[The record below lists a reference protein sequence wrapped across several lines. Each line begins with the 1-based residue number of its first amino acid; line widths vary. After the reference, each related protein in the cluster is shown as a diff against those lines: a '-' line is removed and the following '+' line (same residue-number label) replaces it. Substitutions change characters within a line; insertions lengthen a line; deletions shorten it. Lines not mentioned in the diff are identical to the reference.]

1 MLIMS
6 LLISF
11 VGLVVVTYLLEKVF
25 NRLKNGRRPPL
36 PPGPRGLPIV
46 GNVKDLPAFD
56 EYEALYWL
64 KHKEKYGP
72 ISSITA
78 MGTTALILNDLE
90 IASELLE
97 KRSAKHSSRP
107 LQVFAGQMVGAD
119 NLISMVPYGDRF
131 RVQRK
136 KMGRIIGSKT
146 SAAQY
151 NKLQEAEAGHLLLHM
166 LQEPDQYLKHLKRL
180 AASLVLKII
189 YGYNVEQFK
198 EDPLVRLIDE
208 TNERLIVAFVPGNF
222 IVDIFPFLRYIPSWV
237 PEAGFQ
243 KIAKELRTMLFRTGD
258 KPYAFVEHQMAQGK
272 DNESFLSHL
281 LKDSDSSPETVH
293 NNKYSALA
301 LFVGGADTTVS
312 SLATFLLAMM
322 VYPGAQKKA
331 QEEIDRVVGQGR
343 LPGLSDRENLPYVNA
358 LAKEVMR
365 WNPVAPMGLPHAST
379 EDDVVEGYF
388 VPKGSML
395 LANIWHFAHDAGRYP
410 DPMEFK
416 PERFLGSEPQ
426 TDPAK
431 YVFGFGRRICPGR
444 YLGDNSIYLNIVQL
458 LAAYSISKP
467 VRDGVVVEPEVKFLP
482 GIVSRPVPFDVSIEP
497 RSPQHEKLI
506 RAVEETHPWQES
518 DAKTLQQ
525 VAP

>member
-1 MLIMS
+1 MQIVS

-25 NRLKNGRRPPL
+25 DRLKNGRRPPL
-36 PPGPRGLPIV
+36 PPGPRGLPVV
-46 GNVKDLPAFD
+46 GNVKDLPGFD
-56 EYEALYWL
+56 EYEAFHWL

-78 MGTTALILNDLE
+78 MGTTMVILNDLD

-97 KRSAKHSSRP
+97 KRSIKHSSRP
-107 LQVFAGQMVGAD
+107 LQVFAGQMVGAE
-119 NLISMVPYGDRF
+119 NLTVLLPYGDRF

-136 KMGRIIGSKT
+136 KMGRIIGSRT

-151 NKLQEAEAGHLLLHM
+151 NKLQEAEVGHLLVHM
-166 LQEPDQYLKHLKRL
+166 LKEPDQYLKHLKRE
-180 AASLVLKII
+180 AGSLILKMI
-189 YGYNVEQFK
+189 YGYSVEQFK
-198 EDPLVRLIDE
+198 EDPLVQLIDE
-208 TNERLIVAFVPGNF
+208 TNEKLIVAFVPGNF
-222 IVDIFPFLRYIPSWV
+222 LVDIFPLLRYIPSWV
-237 PEAGFQ
+237 PGAGFQ
-243 KIAKELRTMLFRTGD
+243 KIAKELRTMFFRSGD
-258 KPYAFVEHQMAQGK
+258 KPYAFVEHQIAQGK

-281 LKDSDSSPETVH
+281 LRDSDSSPETVY

-301 LFVGGADTTVS
+301 LFSGGADTTVS
-312 SLATFLLAMM
+312 SVATFLLAMM
-322 VYPGAQKKA
+322 VYPEAQKKA
-331 QEEIDRVVGQGR
+331 QEEIGRVVGQGR
-343 LPGLSDRENLPYVNA
+343 LPGLSDRENLPYVDA

-365 WNPVAPMGLPHAST
+365 WNPVAPMGVPHAST
-379 EDDVVEGYF
+379 EDDVVEGYS

-395 LANIWHFAHDAGRYP
+395 LANIWHFAHDPERYP

-426 TDPAK
+426 TDPAR

-444 YLGDNSIYLNIVQL
+444 YLADNSIYLNIVQL
-458 LAAYSISKP
+458 LAAYNISKP
-467 VRDGVVVEPEVKFLP
+467 VRDGLVVEPEVKFLP
-482 GIVSRPVPFDVSIEP
+482 GSVSRPVPFDASIKP

-506 RAVEETHPWQES
+506 RAIEETHPWQAS
-518 DAKTLQQ
+518 DAKTLQE